1 MSMSILRTIN
11 LTIGIVFLAC
21 YLYQFIYIP
30 IVIFAKNRKKYP
42 KGTPHK
48 FACLIAARNE
58 SLVIGDLIDSI
69 KQQTYPAEL
78 VTTFVIADN
87 CTDNTAEIARERGAV
102 VYERQNK
109 ELIGKGYAID
119 ALIKSIE
126 NDYGDVFDGYFV
138 FDADNVLDENFIDE
152 MNNTFSSGFDIVTS
166 YRNSKNYGDNWISAG
181 YALWYLRESRY
192 LSHARSI
199 LGTSC
204 AVSGTGFLFSRRI
217 KNKIGGW
224 PYHLLTEDIEFSVA
238 QIIDGEKIGFAPKAE
253 LYDEQPV
260 NFKQSWNQ
268 RLRWS
273 KGYYQVF
280 GKYGKGLIKGMFKGN
295 FSCFDMSMTI
305 MPAAVLSI
313 IAIFCNIV
321 LGTLILIG
329 NGATREFFHLLLN
342 MLWGVYGTAFIIG
355 AITTVTEWKKINL
368 GVFRKIFY
376 MFTFPLFMLTYIPIT
391 IVAIFKKVKWTPIKH
406 HGSKSNLRKSKKEKV
421 G

>member
-1 MSMSILRTIN
+1 MLDLPYIYLLILSFVFCVIAYITNSLFAKKISSTGSDYYFFMMVQALVCGTTILIISGGISKVSSFSILFGV
-11 LTIGIVFLAC
+11 LF
-21 YLYQFIYIP
+21 
-30 IVIFAKNRKKYP
+30 
-42 KGTPHK
+42 
-48 FACLIAARNE
+48 
-58 SLVIGDLIDSI
+58 
-69 KQQTYPAEL
+69 
-78 VTTFVIADN
+78 
-87 CTDNTAEIARERGAV
+87 GAV
-102 VYERQNK
+102 CTFQTLTYLK
-109 ELIGKGYAID
+109 ALSIGP
-119 ALIKSIE
+119 
-126 NDYGDVFDGYFV
+126 
-138 FDADNVLDENFIDE
+138 
-152 MNNTFSSGFDIVTS
+152 FSYTTVMVSLSTVIPTLSG
-166 YRNSKNYGDNWISAG
+166 
-181 YALWYLRESRY
+181 
-192 LSHARSI
+192 
-199 LGTSC
+199 
-204 AVSGTGFLFSRRI
+204 LFWGETI
-217 KNKIGGW
+217 
-224 PYHLLTEDIEFSVA
+224 SVA

-313 IAIFCNIV
+313 LAIFCNIV